1 MEGRKQRGAAR
12 YSCAHNSLC
21 RAMMS
26 TSITAQPSCWN
37 TWITELLPE
46 AMPPVRPTRNIFPGR
61 REVGETKNQESGV
74 TGAKL
79 PSGEGPPQECRKDLP
94 MGQSRPG
101 QCGAKRLGEGE
112 AKAGKARQTQPGQ
125 AVPRLELQGLWIHL
139 RQKTLYREA
148 SGILKTFTKKAN

>member
-1 MEGRKQRGAAR
+1 MEGRKQRGAAG
-12 YSCAHNSLC
+12 YSCAHNSPC

-79 PSGEGPPQECRKDLP
+79 PSGEGPPQGFTFYFNALEKETATTQVFLP
-94 MGQSRPG
+94 
-101 QCGAKRLGEGE
+101 
-112 AKAGKARQTQPGQ
+112 
-125 AVPRLELQGLWIHL
+125 
-139 RQKTLYREA
+139 RE
-148 SGILKTFTKKAN
+148 S